1 MKASLWAL
9 EPHRTVV
16 LRDGRPFAS
25 APGAKAYSVPFPFPS
40 TFAGAARTHLGSDPQ
55 TGGFSGES
63 LGCAEEEA
71 FAQQLLAQIALRGP
85 FLVRL
90 GEESGQIEDWYLP
103 APLDAVCFDG
113 ESAKDLMV
121 YALRPRQIESDEAT
135 DLSGSLQPFFL
146 EEGVKGKPAKNAPR
160 FWSWSALLSWL
171 HKPTSRKVMASELG
185 LGGLSQEWRT
195 HVSVREDSA
204 TAEDGALFQVQ
215 GLSFLLQTSTH
226 QEASCKLKEMSRL
239 ALAAWLHTEDAW
251 DTRLREGFSYLG
263 GERRVAYWRQ
273 QQALDAL
280 AMPRSLED
288 EIVQAKGVRVVLA
301 TPSPFTKGSHP
312 TRLLESRHGVNITLQ
327 AIRTERPQV
336 ISGWDLQKKTHNAK
350 RKGAP
355 KPTRRLMVA
364 GSVFSLKLDG
374 SEDALREWLR
384 SHWLQ
389 PIADEEQDRRDG
401 FGIALL
407 GTP

>member
-40 TFAGAARTHLGSDPQ
+40 TLAGAARTHLGSDPQ
-55 TGGFSGES
+55 SGGFSGEA
-63 LGCAEEEA
+63 LGYAEEEV
-71 FAQQLLAQIALRGP
+71 FAQELLTQIGLRGP

-113 ESAKDLMV
+113 EDAKDLMV
-121 YALRPRQIESDEAT
+121 YALRPRPIESDEAT
-135 DLSGSLQPFFL
+135 DLSVSLQPFFL

-160 FWSWSALLSWL
+160 FWSWSALLDWL
-171 HKPTSRKVMASELG
+171 HNPSSRKVIASELG
-185 LGGLSQEWRT
+185 LGGLSHEWRT

-215 GLSFLLQTSTH
+215 GLSFLFQNSPRQESSKLQGT
-226 QEASCKLKEMSRL
+226 SRL
-239 ALAAWLHTEDAW
+239 ALAAWLQTEERWDA
-251 DTRLREGFSYLG
+251 RLREGFGYLG

-280 AMPRSLED
+280 AMPSDLE
-288 EIVQAKGVRVVLA
+288 EKIVQAKGVRVLLA
-301 TPSPFTKGSHP
+301 TPAPFTKGTYP
-312 TRLLESRHGVNITLQ
+312 TWLLEPRHGVTVTLQ

-374 SEDALREWLR
+374 SEDAIREWLR